1 MGQCGD
7 SGAAPAGP
15 PVGSRP
21 LHGAALPAAT
31 SPGRDGGEQAP
42 AVPGGSALCWGSG
55 TGSAPGVPRCRCC
68 LTAGRLLSPQAWSA
82 SSVAMETVSLEHQ
95 IQSVQRHIAF
105 LKKEQMELLHGL
117 HLEILRLQKH
127 CSELTHDLE
136 MKELEARQQDVLDRE
151 LEERCRAMEA
161 QLQEKEKDNLELR
174 KELRHKET
182 LVAALRSSLRN
193 KERRF
198 LEELK
203 RRSHRVTILDTELQK
218 QTEAAAYL
226 SLQLHATA
234 QRLPGPRASGRPPPE
249 QPPSEGRP
257 RRRGHRA
264 HPRRPPGDGARPRD
278 PTREEHDAMPD
289 PALFLYTTRPPAP
302 QRPPEPPAEARGTP
316 STAAAPRAQK
326 SPRPPPQEP
335 AARARPPKG
344 EPSKRPGSGPHGA
357 RARE

>member
-1 MGQCGD
+1 MTP
-7 SGAAPAGP
+7 SGRPAGP
-15 PVGSRP
+15 R
-21 LHGAALPAAT
+21 
-31 SPGRDGGEQAP
+31 R
-42 AVPGGSALCWGSG
+42 
-55 TGSAPGVPRCRCC
+55 
-68 LTAGRLLSPQAWSA
+68 SPQAWTVNL
-82 SSVAMETVSLEHQ
+82 VAMETVSLEHQ

-105 LKKEQMELLHGL
+105 LKKEQMELLHDL

-136 MKELEARQQDVLDRE
+136 IKELEARQQDVLDRE
-151 LEERCRAMEA
+151 LEEKCRAMEA

-249 QPPSEGRP
+249 QPPAGPPTECRP
-257 RRRGHRA
+257 RRRNHRA

-278 PTREEHDAMPD
+278 PAQEEHDAMPD
-289 PALFLYTTRPPAP
+289 PALFLYTARPHAP
-302 QRPPEPPAEARGTP
+302 QRPPPEPPAQAHGTT
-316 STAAAPRAQK
+316 STAADPRAQRPPRQPAQEPVARARSAKGEPGKRQGSGPRGAPRARQ
-326 SPRPPPQEP
+326 
-335 AARARPPKG
+335 
-344 EPSKRPGSGPHGA
+344 
-357 RARE
+357 

>member
-1 MGQCGD
+1 MHAMMPGFMQQD
-7 SGAAPAGP
+7 FL
-15 PVGSRP
+15 PVQSQSRQDRNW
-21 LHGAALPAAT
+21 LQRH
-31 SPGRDGGEQAP
+31 
-42 AVPGGSALCWGSG
+42 WK
-55 TGSAPGVPRCRCC
+55 
-68 LTAGRLLSPQAWSA
+68 AWTVNL
-82 SSVAMETVSLEHQ
+82 VAMETVSLEHQ

-105 LKKEQMELLHGL
+105 LKKEQMELLHDL

-151 LEERCRAMEA
+151 LEEKCRVMEA

-174 KELRHKET
+174 KELQHKET
-182 LVAALRSSLRN
+182 LVAALRSSLRS

-234 QRLPGPRASGRPPPE
+234 QRLPGPRAGGRPPPE
-249 QPPSEGRP
+249 QPPAEARP

-264 HPRRPPGDGARPRD
+264 PARRPPGDGARPRD
-278 PTREEHDAMPD
+278 PAQEEHDAMPD
-289 PALFLYTTRPPAP
+289 PALFLYAPRPHGP
-302 QRPPEPPAEARGTP
+302 QRPPPEPPGPPRASAG
-316 STAAAPRAQK
+316 AAAASRGQ
-326 SPRPPPQEP
+326 RPPRQEP
-335 AARARPPKG
+335 AARARSAKG
-344 EPSKRPGSGPHGA
+344 EPSKRQGAGAHGA
-357 RARE
+357 HGAHGAPRAQE

>member
-1 MGQCGD
+1 MTP
-7 SGAAPAGP
+7 SGRPAGP
-15 PVGSRP
+15 R
-21 LHGAALPAAT
+21 
-31 SPGRDGGEQAP
+31 R
-42 AVPGGSALCWGSG
+42 
-55 TGSAPGVPRCRCC
+55 
-68 LTAGRLLSPQAWSA
+68 SPQAWTVNL
-82 SSVAMETVSLEHQ
+82 VAMETVSLEHQ

-105 LKKEQMELLHGL
+105 LKKEQMELLHDL

-136 MKELEARQQDVLDRE
+136 IKELEARQQDILDRE
-151 LEERCRAMEA
+151 LEEKCRAMEA

-174 KELRHKET
+174 KELQHKET

-234 QRLPGPRASGRPPPE
+234 QRLPGPRAGGRPPPE
-249 QPPSEGRP
+249 QPPTGPPAEGRA

-264 HPRRPPGDGARPRD
+264 HPRRPPGDGTRPRD
-278 PTREEHDAMPD
+278 PVQEEHDAMPD
-289 PALFLYTTRPPAP
+289 PALFLYTVRPHAP
-302 QRPPEPPAEARGTP
+302 HRPPPEPPTQACGTA
-316 STAAAPRAQK
+316 SAAAAPRVQR
-326 SPRPPPQEP
+326 SPRQPAQEP
-335 AARARPPKG
+335 AARARSGKG
-344 EPSKRPGSGPHGA
+344 EPGKRQGSGPRGA
-357 RARE
+357 PQARE

>member
-1 MGQCGD
+1 M
-7 SGAAPAGP
+7 
-15 PVGSRP
+15 
-21 LHGAALPAAT
+21 
-31 SPGRDGGEQAP
+31 
-42 AVPGGSALCWGSG
+42 
-55 TGSAPGVPRCRCC
+55 
-68 LTAGRLLSPQAWSA
+68 AGRLLSLQAWTA

-234 QRLPGPRASGRPPPE
+234 QRLPGPRASGRPPTE
-249 QPPSEGRP
+249 QPTSEGRP

-264 HPRRPPGDGARPRD
+264 HPRRPPGDGARPRV
-278 PTREEHDAMPD
+278 PAREEHDAMPD

-302 QRPPEPPAEARGTP
+302 QHPPEPSAEARGTA
-316 STAAAPRAQK
+316 STAAAPRAQR

-335 AARARPPKG
+335 AARARPAKG

>member
-1 MGQCGD
+1 MTP
-7 SGAAPAGP
+7 SGRPAGP
-15 PVGSRP
+15 R
-21 LHGAALPAAT
+21 
-31 SPGRDGGEQAP
+31 R
-42 AVPGGSALCWGSG
+42 
-55 TGSAPGVPRCRCC
+55 
-68 LTAGRLLSPQAWSA
+68 SPQAWA
-82 SSVAMETVSLEHQ
+82 ANSVAMETVSLEHQ

-136 MKELEARQQDVLDRE
+136 MKELEARQQEALDRE
-151 LEERCRAMEA
+151 LEEKCRAMEA

-182 LVAALRSSLRN
+182 LVAALRCSLRS

-203 RRSHRVTILDTELQK
+203 RRSHRVTVLDTELQK

-234 QRLPGPRASGRPPPE
+234 QRLPGPRGSGRAPPE
-249 QPPSEGRP
+249 QPRAH
-257 RRRGHRA
+257 RG
-264 HPRRPPGDGARPRD
+264 HPRRPPPLSARPGD
-278 PTREEHDAMPD
+278 PAREEHDAMPD
-289 PALFLYTTRPPAP
+289 PALFLYAP
-302 QRPPEPPAEARGTP
+302 QRPTPPEPHAEPRAA
-316 STAAAPRAQK
+316 AAAPRAR
-326 SPRPPPQEP
+326 RPLPPQDP
-335 AARARPPKG
+335 AARARPAKG
-344 EPSKRPGSGPHGA
+344 EPGKRPGPRGA

>member
-1 MGQCGD
+1 MTP
-7 SGAAPAGP
+7 SGRPAGP
-15 PVGSRP
+15 R
-21 LHGAALPAAT
+21 
-31 SPGRDGGEQAP
+31 R
-42 AVPGGSALCWGSG
+42 
-55 TGSAPGVPRCRCC
+55 
-68 LTAGRLLSPQAWSA
+68 SPQAWA
-82 SSVAMETVSLEHQ
+82 ADSVAMETVSLEHQ

-136 MKELEARQQDVLDRE
+136 MKELEARQQDALDRE
-151 LEERCRAMEA
+151 LEEKCRAMEA

-182 LVAALRSSLRN
+182 LVAALRCSLRS
-193 KERRF
+193 KERHF

-234 QRLPGPRASGRPPPE
+234 QRLPEPRGGARVPPE
-249 QPPSEGRP
+249 QPRSAGRP
-257 RRRGHRA
+257 PRRAHRA
-264 HPRRPPGDGARPRD
+264 HPRRPPALGARPGD
-278 PTREEHDAMPD
+278 PAREEHDAMPD
-289 PALFLYTTRPPAP
+289 PALFLYAARP
-302 QRPPEPPAEARGTP
+302 QRPTPPEPHAEP
-316 STAAAPRAQK
+316 PRAR
-326 SPRPPPQEP
+326 RPQDP
-335 AARARPPKG
+335 AARARPAKG
-344 EPSKRPGSGPHGA
+344 EHGKRPGPGPRGA

>member
-1 MGQCGD
+1 MTP
-7 SGAAPAGP
+7 SGRPAGP
-15 PVGSRP
+15 R
-21 LHGAALPAAT
+21 
-31 SPGRDGGEQAP
+31 R
-42 AVPGGSALCWGSG
+42 
-55 TGSAPGVPRCRCC
+55 
-68 LTAGRLLSPQAWSA
+68 SPQAWTVNL
-82 SSVAMETVSLEHQ
+82 VAMETMSLEHQ

-105 LKKEQMELLHGL
+105 LKKEQTELLHDL

-136 MKELEARQQDVLDRE
+136 IKELEARQQDVLDRE

-161 QLQEKEKDNLELR
+161 QLQEKEKDNMELR

-182 LVAALRSSLRN
+182 LVAALRSSLRT

-234 QRLPGPRASGRPPPE
+234 QRLPGPRPPHE
-249 QPPSEGRP
+249 QAPAGPPAEGRP
-257 RRRGHRA
+257 RRRGHRP

-278 PTREEHDAMPD
+278 PAQDDHDAMPD
-289 PALFLYTTRPPAP
+289 PALFLYTAPP
-302 QRPPEPPAEARGTP
+302 RPEPPGQAQ
-316 STAAAPRAQK
+316 APRAQRA
-326 SPRPPPQEP
+326 PRQPAQEP
-335 AARARPPKG
+335 VARARLAKG
-344 EPSKRPGSGPHGA
+344 EPGKRQGPGPRGA
-357 RARE
+357 PRPRE

>member
-1 MGQCGD
+1 MRAW
-7 SGAAPAGP
+7 AA
-15 PVGSRP
+15 
-21 LHGAALPAAT
+21 
-31 SPGRDGGEQAP
+31 D
-42 AVPGGSALCWGSG
+42 
-55 TGSAPGVPRCRCC
+55 
-68 LTAGRLLSPQAWSA
+68 
-82 SSVAMETVSLEHQ
+82 SVAMETVSLEHQ

-136 MKELEARQQDVLDRE
+136 MKELEARQQDALDRE
-151 LEERCRAMEA
+151 LEEKCRAMEA

-182 LVAALRSSLRN
+182 LVAALRSSLRS

-226 SLQLHATA
+226 SLQLHATC
-234 QRLPGPRASGRPPPE
+234 QRLPGPRSGGRPAPV
-249 QPPSEGRP
+249 QPPAEGGP
-257 RRRGHRA
+257 PRRGHRV
-264 HPRRPPGDGARPRD
+264 HPRRPAGVGARPGD
-278 PTREEHDAMPD
+278 PAREEHDAMPD
-289 PALFLYTTRPPAP
+289 PALFLYAARPPAP
-302 QRPPEPPAEARGTP
+302 QRQSPLDPPAEPRGA
-316 STAAAPRAQK
+316 AAAPRAQRL
-326 SPRPPPQEP
+326 PQPPPQEP
-335 AARARPPKG
+335 VAGARPAKG
-344 EPSKRPGSGPHGA
+344 EAGKRPGPGPRGA

>member
-1 MGQCGD
+1 
-7 SGAAPAGP
+7 
-15 PVGSRP
+15 
-21 LHGAALPAAT
+21 
-31 SPGRDGGEQAP
+31 
-42 AVPGGSALCWGSG
+42 
-55 TGSAPGVPRCRCC
+55 
-68 LTAGRLLSPQAWSA
+68 
-82 SSVAMETVSLEHQ
+82 METVSLEHQ

-105 LKKEQMELLHGL
+105 LKKEQMELLHDL

-151 LEERCRAMEA
+151 LEEKCRAMEA

-174 KELRHKET
+174 KELQHKET
-182 LVAALRSSLRN
+182 LVAALRSSLRS

-234 QRLPGPRASGRPPPE
+234 QRLPGPRAGGRPPE
-249 QPPSEGRP
+249 QPPAEGRP

-264 HPRRPPGDGARPRD
+264 PARRLPGDGGRPRD
-278 PTREEHDAMPD
+278 PVPEEHDAMPD
-289 PALFLYTTRPPAP
+289 PALFLYTSRPRAP
-302 QRPPEPPAEARGTP
+302 QRLSPEPPEPPAQPRGPAGNARG
-316 STAAAPRAQK
+316 Q
-326 SPRPPPQEP
+326 RPPRQPPQDP
-335 AARARPPKG
+335 AARARSAKG
-344 EPSKRPGSGPHGA
+344 EPGKRQGAGAHGA
-357 RARE
+357 PRAQE